1 MWAVP
6 VFWIKT
12 KSRIPLKPV
21 LGGVG
26 IIALSISSHEHTPL
40 TPLTQQDIP
49 AWTLKRGLLRI
60 CDKYQDKLIARKFCS
75 HVSLLSFR
83 FTLSIWL
90 YILEYCPEAVVPGQL
105 CSIMY
110 HLNQN
115 TAYRTP
121 LLFLTPE
128 GNGT

>member
-1 MWAVP
+1 MDVKKMDFCAYA
-6 VFWIKT
+6 IST
-12 KSRIPLKPV
+12 KISRLLVSCV
-21 LGGVG
+21 L
-26 IIALSISSHEHTPL
+26 
-40 TPLTQQDIP
+40 
-49 AWTLKRGLLRI
+49 
-60 CDKYQDKLIARKFCS
+60 C
-75 HVSLLSFR
+75 FR